1 MATTTPTTFSGI
13 ASGIDSASLIKSM
26 MSIANQPVTRL
37 QAKQTANT
45 TMSRKFTDI
54 KTKMTALQTAAKA
67 LDTRTEAMV
76 NKVSSSDEKVA
87 KVTTAGGASLGN
99 FDVQVISVAKAE
111 RSYSDGFSSSETSGL
126 FGNGTLNI
134 QIGAGQATGIEILNT
149 DTLSSVAGKIN
160 AANLGVTAGLVYD
173 GTSYRLQVSGNESG
187 AANSIQFGEAGG
199 LALGL
204 SKPANQFQAASDASI
219 KIDNLTIN
227 SPKNDITGAIPGVT
241 ISVVG
246 QGTTSLKVDRDPE
259 GLKTKLDSF
268 VKAYNDV
275 MTSMNT
281 EFAFTGTQKAAGSL
295 SGDSSLRSAQ
305 TDLRSL
311 VTQSLGEL
319 TGDSFA
325 SVGAIG
331 ISVQRDGT
339 LSVDAAKLTKAVNE
353 NYEGVTAA
361 LIGNGVSSGL
371 MSQVVDTVDPY
382 TRADG
387 TFTARITNLAAR
399 NRDIDT
405 QVSRMQTRLD
415 KYEEQLT
422 RQYSQLESLMG
433 SLQSQSASLS
443 AIFAQSST

>member
-1 MATTTPTTFSGI
+1 MATTSPTTTFSGL
-13 ASGIDSASLIKSM
+13 ASGIDSASIIKSM

-37 QAKQTANT
+37 QAKQTVNT

-54 KTKMTALQTAAKA
+54 KTKMTALQTAAKT

-76 NKVSSSDEKVA
+76 SKVSSTDEKVA
-87 KVTTAGGASLGN
+87 KVTTAGGASLGS

-111 RSYSDGFSSSETSGL
+111 RTYSDGVSSSDASGL

-134 QIGAGQATGIEILNT
+134 QVGANAAVGINVTNT

-160 AANLGVTAGLVYD
+160 AANAGVTAGIVYD
-173 GTSYRLQVSGNESG
+173 GTNYRLQVSGNESG
-187 AANSIQFGEAGG
+187 AANAISFGEAGG
-199 LALGL
+199 LTLGL
-204 SKPANQFQAASDASI
+204 SKLANQFQAASDAVV
-219 KIDNLTIN
+219 KVDGLTV
-227 SPKNDITGAIPGVT
+227 SSAKNDITSAIPGVT

-246 QGTTSLKVDRDPE
+246 MGTTSLKVDRDPE

-275 MTSMNT
+275 MTAINT
-281 EFAFTGTQKAAGSL
+281 EFAFSGTQKAAGSL

-311 VTQSLGEL
+311 VTQSLGDL
-319 TGDSFA
+319 TSDTFG
-325 SVGAIG
+325 SVGALG
-331 ISVQRDGT
+331 ITVQRDGT
-339 LSVDAAKLTKAVNE
+339 LSVDSAKLTKAVNE

-361 LIGNGVSSGL
+361 LVGNGTLGGL

-387 TFTARITNLAAR
+387 TFTSRITNLAAR

-443 AIFAQSST
+443 AMLTQ